1 MADGN
6 GTSVGTISLSLII
19 DAELDKQLSALQ
31 KSIQSQW
38 DKVGETAE
46 KALTDSVSKAA
57 DKAVKPVEEVG
68 KAVEKTVTQSVEK
81 AVQKV
86 EKPAEEVGKTL
97 ESSISESAEKA
108 SETLEK
114 ALVEPVKEAE
124 KEAESLG
131 KAINN
136 KYEFGPGYSKEAMDF
151 VNNYQPKSDKKKSK
165 EKEEIPE
172 IDVGSFEIPSEPID
186 RLNKSLE
193 LTNEKIE
200 LAQEKWKQLN
210 REMAALSDK
219 DMAGEKGNA
228 VIEKINAVE
237 TSMLKLQQQSEA
249 TKAKIDKAM
258 QADAEAKKLAEAA
271 RQAAEAV
278 NKIPESTNNI
288 NLQSLPV
295 IAMLIDKMLQVKT
308 AVTEA
313 AASNEKVQS
322 AVEKTT
328 AVLDSGCK
336 KIEQVLE
343 TADKAASKIIQPVS
357 KVKNTLKTV
366 GTAVNNS
373 VIAPVKKLASSFA
386 SHFKRAEKPVDN
398 LEKSVKKVG
407 ASAEKS
413 LGKAKTSAGGFGKTI
428 GGLGKSVKSAL
439 KSTFLMAGLYA
450 AFRGIKSVMSDAI
463 GANEEFGN
471 SVKQIKGNLQVA
483 FTPIVNAIMPALNTL
498 ASGLATATK
507 AIASFIS
514 GLFGTTYKKSLEAA
528 KKVEAVGKKAKENSR
543 FLASFDEMN
552 VASDNSSDSNASNL
566 AELDSEGDKTAEG
579 IGNKIREQIKKG
591 FALLKKQFANV
602 KKYFDTNF
610 APIFAEIG
618 KKFAPVIEGFKDN
631 MSKAWSDM
639 ATLAEPFKNYIV
651 NNLTP
656 ALQTAFQYV
665 GTVASG
671 LGDTFN
677 LVFGQM
683 WDNVIFPTLE
693 KMTTTVLPLLT
704 DQWTAMADVM
714 TTTFNTIKP
723 LFDKVFTTGIMP
735 VLETL
740 QDIWSKLWDSSAK
753 VWDKYGKPTMEA
765 IKSLVTS
772 VGDTVMKVYE
782 SLIQPVV
789 KWVCDSLKSMWDS
802 AIKPIYEKT
811 AAVISKIIQC
821 INTVWVNFLKPCVD
835 WIVKTMGPLISNV
848 LNAIKNVFDT
858 VFSYIGTVVGTA
870 LDTFGGL
877 LDFITG
883 VFSGDWDKAW
893 NGIKDTVKAVWDGI
907 WGVIKSTV
915 NLIIDGI
922 NMLWTGIY
930 NAVKGLVDAVG
941 GVAGVIGDI
950 LGQDWHFSM
959 PENPPLIPKLA
970 KGGLAYAPT
979 LAMVGD
985 NRNAGTDPE
994 VIAPL
999 SKLKDII
1006 GSGGDM
1012 TEVVLLLREI
1022 LEFLKGL
1029 NIIAKGEVDGKTLY
1043 RLIVQLNKENT
1054 YRTGV
1059 NALG

>member
-6 GTSVGTISLSLII
+6 GASVGTISLSLII

-46 KALTDSVSKAA
+46 KALTDSVAKAT

-68 KAVEKTVTQSVEK
+68 KVIEKTVTQSVEK

-86 EKPAEEVGKTL
+86 EKPAEEVGNTL
-97 ESSISESAEKA
+97 ESSISESADKA

-114 ALVEPVKEAE
+114 ALVEPVKEAK
-124 KEAESLG
+124 KEAENFS

-136 KYEFGPGYSKEAMDF
+136 KHEFAPGYNKEAMEF
-151 VNNYQPKSDKKKSK
+151 VNNYQPKSSDK
-165 EKEEIPE
+165 PE
-172 IDVGSFEIPSEPID
+172 APQIDVESFEISSDPIE

-193 LTNEKIE
+193 LTTEKIE
-200 LAQEKWKQLN
+200 LAQEKWKQLH
-210 REMAALSDK
+210 REMAAMSDE
-219 DMAGEKGNA
+219 DMAGNKGNA
-228 VIEKINAVE
+228 IIGKINTVE
-237 TSMLKLQQQSEA
+237 ASMLKLQQQAEA
-249 TKAKIDKAM
+249 TKAKIEKAVEPPPALDKTATKVSKL
-258 QADAEAKKLAEAA
+258 ADNVNSSAKK
-271 RQAAEAV
+271 V
-278 NKIPESTNNI
+278 ES
-288 NLQSLPV
+288 S
-295 IAMLIDKMLQVKT
+295 
-308 AVTEA
+308 
-313 AASNEKVQS
+313 
-322 AVEKTT
+322 
-328 AVLDSGCK
+328 
-336 KIEQVLE
+336 
-343 TADKAASKIIQPVS
+343 
-357 KVKNTLKTV
+357 
-366 GTAVNNS
+366 VNNS
-373 VIAPVKKLASSFA
+373 VIKPVKKIGTAAQSSF
-386 SHFKRAEKPVDN
+386 
-398 LEKSVKKVG
+398 
-407 ASAEKS
+407 
-413 LGKAKTSAGGFGKTI
+413 GKARTSANDFGKAL
-428 GGLGKSVKSAL
+428 GGIGKSVKSAL

-450 AFRGIKSVMSDAI
+450 VFRGARTVIENATS
-463 GANEEFGN
+463 ANKEFDT

-483 FTPIVNAIMPALNTL
+483 FTPIINAVMPALNML

-507 AIASFIS
+507 AVASFMS
-514 GLFGTTYKKSLEAA
+514 GLFGTTYKQSLKATKQIEAAGAAA
-528 KKVEAVGKKAKENSR
+528 KKNSR
-543 FLASFDEMN
+543 FLAGFDEMN
-552 VASDNSSDSNASNL
+552 VASDNSSDSNTSNL
-566 AELDSEGDKTAEG
+566 ADLDSEGDKTAEG
-579 IGNKIREQIKKG
+579 IGSKIREQIKKG
-591 FALLKKQFANV
+591 FAMLKKQFANV

-618 KKFAPVIEGFKDN
+618 EKFAPVIEDFKGN
-631 MSKAWSDM
+631 MGKAWSDM
-639 ATLAEPFKNYIV
+639 ATLAEPFKNYIT

-704 DQWTAMADVM
+704 DQWAAMADVM
-714 TTTFNTIKP
+714 ITTFNTIKP

-740 QDIWSKLWDSSAK
+740 QGIWSDLWDSSAK

-765 IKSLVTS
+765 IKSIITS

-782 SLIQPVV
+782 SWIQPVV
-789 KWVCDSLKSMWDS
+789 KWICDILKSMWDN

-893 NGIKDTVKAVWDGI
+893 NGIKDTVKAVWDGM

-922 NMLWTGIY
+922 NLLWTGIY

-959 PENPPLIPKLA
+959 PDSPPLIPKLA

-1006 GSGGDM
+1006 GEGGDM

-1022 LEFLKGL
+1022 LEYLKGMNL
-1029 NIIAKGEVDGKTLY
+1029 IAKSEIDGKTFF
-1043 RLIVQLNKENT
+1043 RMMVQLNKENT

>member
-6 GTSVGTISLSLII
+6 GASVGTISLSLII

-46 KALTDSVSKAA
+46 KALTDSVAKAA

-114 ALVEPVKEAE
+114 ALVEPVKEAQ
-124 KEAESLG
+124 KEAESLT

-136 KYEFGPGYSKEAMDF
+136 KHEFAPGYNKEAMDF
-151 VNNYQPKSDKKKSK
+151 VNNYQPKSSDK
-165 EKEEIPE
+165 PE
-172 IDVGSFEIPSEPID
+172 APQIDVGTFEISSDPID

-193 LTNEKIE
+193 LTTEKIE
-200 LAQEKWKQLN
+200 LAQEKWKQLH
-210 REMAALSDK
+210 REMAAMSDE
-219 DMAGEKGNA
+219 DMAGDKGNA
-228 VIEKINAVE
+228 IIGKINSVE
-237 TSMLKLQQQSEA
+237 TSLLKLQQQAEA
-249 TKAKIDKAM
+249 TKAKIDKA
-258 QADAEAKKLAEAA
+258 AEPPPALDKTATKVGKLTDSVNSSAKK
-271 RQAAEAV
+271 V
-278 NKIPESTNNI
+278 ES
-288 NLQSLPV
+288 S
-295 IAMLIDKMLQVKT
+295 
-308 AVTEA
+308 
-313 AASNEKVQS
+313 
-322 AVEKTT
+322 
-328 AVLDSGCK
+328 
-336 KIEQVLE
+336 
-343 TADKAASKIIQPVS
+343 
-357 KVKNTLKTV
+357 
-366 GTAVNNS
+366 VNNS
-373 VIAPVKKLASSFA
+373 VIKPVKKIGTAAQSSF
-386 SHFKRAEKPVDN
+386 
-398 LEKSVKKVG
+398 
-407 ASAEKS
+407 
-413 LGKAKTSAGGFGKTI
+413 GKARTSANGFGKAL
-428 GGLGKSVKSAL
+428 GGIGKSVKSAL

-450 AFRGIKSVMSDAI
+450 VFRGAKTVIENATSANKEFDA
-463 GANEEFGN
+463 

-483 FTPIVNAIMPALNTL
+483 FTPIVNAIMPALNML

-507 AIASFIS
+507 AVASFMS
-514 GLFGTTYKKSLEAA
+514 GLFGTTYKQSLKATKQIEAAGAAA
-528 KKVEAVGKKAKENSR
+528 KKNSR
-543 FLASFDEMN
+543 FLANFDEMN
-552 VASDNSSDSNASNL
+552 VASKDESDSSSSDLSA
-566 AELDSEGDKTAEG
+566 LDSEGDKTAEG

-618 KKFAPVIEGFKDN
+618 KKFAPVIEGFKSN
-631 MSKAWSDM
+631 MGKAWSDM
-639 ATLAEPFKNYIV
+639 ITLAEPFKNYIT

-704 DQWTAMADVM
+704 DQWAAMADVM

-740 QDIWSKLWDSSAK
+740 QGIWSDLWDSSAK

-765 IKSLVTS
+765 IKSIVTS
-772 VGDTVMKVYE
+772 VGDTVMKIYE
-782 SLIQPVV
+782 SWIQPVV
-789 KWVCDSLKSMWDS
+789 KWICDILKSMWNN

-907 WGVIKSTV
+907 WGTIKSII

-922 NMLWTGIY
+922 NLLWTGIY

-1006 GSGGDM
+1006 GEGGDM

-1029 NIIAKGEVDGKTLY
+1029 NLIAKGEVDGKTLY

>member
-6 GTSVGTISLSLII
+6 GASVGYLSLSLII

-31 KSIQSQW
+31 KGIQAQW

-46 KALTDSVSKAA
+46 KALTDSVAKAA

-97 ESSISESAEKA
+97 ESSISESADKA

-165 EKEEIPE
+165 EKEELPE
-172 IDVGSFEIPSEPID
+172 IDVGNFEIPSEPID

-210 REMAALSDK
+210 REMAAMSDK

-258 QADAEAKKLAEAA
+258 QADAEAKKLAEAT

-386 SHFKRAEKPVDN
+386 SHFKRAKKPVDN

-552 VASDNSSDSNASNL
+552 VASKDESDSSSSDLSA
-566 AELDSEGDKTAEG
+566 LDSEGDKTAEG

-639 ATLAEPFKNYIV
+639 ATLAEPFKNYFT

-656 ALQTAFQYV
+656 ALQTAFKSI
-665 GTVASG
+665 GTIASG

-677 LVFGQM
+677 LVFGQL
-683 WDNVIFPTLE
+683 WDNVIFPSLNT
-693 KMTTTVLPLLT
+693 MITTVLPLLT
-704 DQWTAMADVM
+704 DQWTATAEVM
-714 TTTFNTIKP
+714 TTLFETVKTI
-723 LFDKVFTTGIMP
+723 FDEVFVTGVMP
-735 VLETL
+735 ILTTL
-740 QDIWSKLWDSSAK
+740 QGVWSDLWITSAKLWSQ
-753 VWDKYGKPTMEA
+753 YGEPMMEA
-765 IKSLVTS
+765 IQSLITS
-772 VGDTVMKVYE
+772 VGDTVLTVYKE
-782 SLIQPVV
+782 WIQPVIQ
-789 KWVCDSLKSMWDS
+789 WVCDLIKSLWDK
-802 AIKPIYEKT
+802 AIKPVYVKVV
-811 AAVISKIIQC
+811 AVVAKIVDC
-821 INTVWVNFLKPCVD
+821 VKAVWNFLKPFVD
-835 WIVKTMGPLISNV
+835 WFVKTLGPTIKNV
-848 LNAIKNVFDT
+848 LAAVKGVFDT
-858 VFSYIGTVVGTA
+858 VFTAIGDIIGGIIK
-870 LDTFGGL
+870 TFGGL
-877 LDFITG
+877 IDFITG
-883 VFSGDWDKAW
+883 VFSGDWNKAW
-893 NGIKDTVKAVWDGI
+893 QGICDFFSGIWNTI
-907 WGVIKSTV
+907 WGVIKGV
-915 NLIIDGI
+915 INLIIDGI

-930 NAVKGLVDAVG
+930 NAVKGIVDAIG
-941 GVAGVIGDI
+941 GVAGAIGD
-950 LGQDWHFSM
+950 LFGQDWHFSM

-985 NRNAGTDPE
+985 NRNAETDPE

-1006 GSGGDM
+1006 GEGGDM

-1029 NIIAKGEVDGKTLY
+1029 NLIAKGEVDGKTLY
-1043 RLIVQLNKENT
+1043 RLIVRLNKENT

>member
-6 GTSVGTISLSLII
+6 GASVGTISLSLII
-19 DAELDKQLSALQ
+19 DAELNKQLSALQ

-46 KALTDSVSKAA
+46 KALTDSVAKAA

-68 KAVEKTVTQSVEK
+68 KAIEKTVTQSVEK

-97 ESSISESAEKA
+97 ESSISESADKA

-114 ALVEPVKEAE
+114 ALVEPVKEAK
-124 KEAESLG
+124 KEAENLS

-136 KYEFGPGYSKEAMDF
+136 KHEFAPGYNKEAMDF
-151 VNNYQPKSDKKKSK
+151 VNNYQPKSPDK
-165 EKEEIPE
+165 PE
-172 IDVGSFEIPSEPID
+172 APQIDVGTFEISSDPID

-193 LTNEKIE
+193 LTTEKIE
-200 LAQEKWKQLN
+200 LAQEKWKQLH
-210 REMAALSDK
+210 REMAAMSDE
-219 DMAGEKGNA
+219 DMAGDKGNA
-228 VIEKINAVE
+228 IIGKINTVE
-237 TSMLKLQQQSEA
+237 TSMLKLQQQAEA
-249 TKAKIDKAM
+249 TKAKIDKAAEPPPALDKTAAKVDKL
-258 QADAEAKKLAEAA
+258 ADSVNSSAKK
-271 RQAAEAV
+271 
-278 NKIPESTNNI
+278 
-288 NLQSLPV
+288 
-295 IAMLIDKMLQVKT
+295 
-308 AVTEA
+308 
-313 AASNEKVQS
+313 
-322 AVEKTT
+322 VER
-328 AVLDSGCK
+328 S
-336 KIEQVLE
+336 
-343 TADKAASKIIQPVS
+343 
-357 KVKNTLKTV
+357 
-366 GTAVNNS
+366 VNNS
-373 VIAPVKKLASSFA
+373 VIKPVKKIGTTAQTSF
-386 SHFKRAEKPVDN
+386 
-398 LEKSVKKVG
+398 
-407 ASAEKS
+407 
-413 LGKAKTSAGGFGKTI
+413 GKARTSANGFGKAL
-428 GGLGKSVKSAL
+428 GGIGKSVKSAL
-439 KSTFLMAGLYA
+439 KSTFIMAGLYA
-450 AFRGIKSVMSDAI
+450 VFRGARTVIENATNANKEFDA
-463 GANEEFGN
+463 
-471 SVKQIKGNLQVA
+471 SVKQIKGNLKIA
-483 FTPIVNAIMPALNTL
+483 FTPIINAVMPALNML

-507 AIASFIS
+507 AVASFMS
-514 GLFGTTYKKSLEAA
+514 GLFGTTYKQSLKATKQIEAAGAAA
-528 KKVEAVGKKAKENSR
+528 KKNSR
-543 FLASFDEMN
+543 FLAGFDEMN
-552 VASDNSSDSNASNL
+552 VASDNSSDSGTSNL
-566 AELDSEGDKTAEG
+566 AELDSEGDKTAES
-579 IGNKIREQIKKG
+579 IGSKIREQIKKG
-591 FALLKKQFANV
+591 FVTLKKQFANV

-618 KKFAPVIEGFKDN
+618 KKIAPVIEGFKTN
-631 MSKAWSDM
+631 MGKAWSDM
-639 ATLAEPFKNYIV
+639 ITLAEPFKNYIT

-740 QDIWSKLWDSSAK
+740 QGIWSDLWDSSAK

-782 SLIQPVV
+782 SWIQPVV
-789 KWVCDSLKSMWDS
+789 KWICDSLKSMWDN

-835 WIVKTMGPLISNV
+835 WIVKTMGPIISNV

-858 VFSYIGTVVGTA
+858 VFSFIGTVVGTA
-870 LDTFGGL
+870 LDAFGGL

-907 WGVIKSTV
+907 WGTIKSII

-922 NMLWTGIY
+922 NLLWTGIY

-959 PENPPLIPKLA
+959 PDSPPLIPKLA

-1006 GSGGDM
+1006 GEGGDM

-1029 NIIAKGEVDGKTLY
+1029 NLIAKGEVDGKTLY

>member
-6 GTSVGTISLSLII
+6 GASVGTISLSLII
-19 DAELDKQLSALQ
+19 DAELNKQLSALQ

-46 KALTDSVSKAA
+46 KALTDSVEKAA

-68 KAVEKTVTQSVEK
+68 KTIEKTVTQSVEK

-86 EKPAEEVGKTL
+86 EKPAEKVGKTL
-97 ESSISESAEKA
+97 ESSISENAEKA

-114 ALVEPVKEAE
+114 ALVEPVKEAQ
-124 KEAESLG
+124 KEAENLTNSVKNPSWFG
-131 KAINN
+131 K
-136 KYEFGPGYSKEAMDF
+136 GYNKEAMDF
-151 VNNYQPKSDKKKSK
+151 VENYQPKDDKKKSK
-165 EKEEIPE
+165 EETPE
-172 IDVGSFEIPSEPID
+172 IDVGSFEISSDPID

-193 LTNEKIE
+193 LTTEKIE
-200 LAQEKWKQLN
+200 LAQEKWKQLH
-210 REMAALSDK
+210 REMATMSDE
-219 DMAGEKGNA
+219 DMAGDKGNA
-228 VIEKINAVE
+228 IIGKINTVE
-237 TSMLKLQQQSEA
+237 TSMLKLQQQA
-249 TKAKIDKAM
+249 DNTKAKLDKAM

-271 RQAAEAV
+271 QEAAEAV

-295 IAMLIDKMLQVKT
+295 IAMLIDKMLQAKT

-313 AASNEKVQS
+313 VTSNEKVQS

-328 AVLDSGCK
+328 AVLDSGRE
-336 KIEQVLE
+336 KIGQVLE
-343 TADKAASKIIQPVS
+343 TADKAASKITQPVS

-386 SHFKRAEKPVDN
+386 SHFKKAEKPVDN

-407 ASAEKS
+407 TSAEKS

-428 GGLGKSVKSAL
+428 GGLGKSIKSAL

-463 GANEEFGN
+463 GANEEFN
-471 SVKQIKGNLQVA
+471 SSIKQIKGNLQVA

-507 AIASFIS
+507 AVASFIS
-514 GLFGTTYKKSLEAA
+514 GLFGTTFKKSLEAA

-552 VASDNSSDSNASNL
+552 VASKDESDSSSSDL

-591 FALLKKQFANV
+591 FALLKKQFANA

-618 KKFAPVIEGFKDN
+618 KKFVPVIDGFKEN

-639 ATLAEPFKNYIV
+639 TNLAEPFKNYIT

-656 ALQTAFQYV
+656 ALQTAFLSI
-665 GTVASG
+665 GTIASG

-677 LVFGQM
+677 LVFGEL
-683 WDNVIFPTLE
+683 WDNVIFPSLNT
-693 KMTTTVLPLLT
+693 MVTTVLPLLT
-704 DQWTAMADVM
+704 DQWTATVEVM
-714 TTTFNTIKP
+714 TTLFETVKTI
-723 LFDKVFTTGIMP
+723 FDEVFVTGVMP
-735 VLETL
+735 ILTTL
-740 QDIWSKLWDSSAK
+740 QGVWSDLWATSAKLWAQ
-753 VWDKYGKPTMEA
+753 YGEPMMEA
-765 IKSLVTS
+765 IQSLITS
-772 VGDTVMKVYE
+772 VGDTVLTVYKE
-782 SLIQPVV
+782 WIQPVIQ
-789 KWVCDSLKSMWDS
+789 WICDLIKSLWDN
-802 AIKPIYEKT
+802 AIKPIYEKVV
-811 AAVISKIIQC
+811 AVIAKIVDC
-821 INTVWVNFLKPCVD
+821 VKAVWNFLKPFVD
-835 WIVKTMGPLISNV
+835 WFVKTLGPTIKNV
-848 LNAIKNVFDT
+848 LAAIKGVFDT
-858 VFSYIGTVVGTA
+858 VFTAIGDIIGGIIK
-870 LDTFGGL
+870 TFGGL
-877 LDFITG
+877 IDFITG
-883 VFSGDWDKAW
+883 MFSGDWNKAW
-893 NGIKDTVKAVWDGI
+893 QGICDFFGGIWDAI
-907 WGVIKSTV
+907 WGVIKGV
-915 NLIIDGI
+915 INLIIDGV

-930 NAVKGLVDAVG
+930 TVVKGIVDAIG
-941 GVAGVIGDI
+941 GVAGAIGD
-950 LGQDWHFSM
+950 LFGQDWHFSM

-1006 GSGGDM
+1006 GEGGDM

-1029 NIIAKGEVDGKTLY
+1029 NLIAKGEVDGKTLY

>member
-6 GTSVGTISLSLII
+6 GASVGTISLSLII

-165 EKEEIPE
+165 EKEELPE

-210 REMAALSDK
+210 REMAAMSDK

-295 IAMLIDKMLQVKT
+295 IAMLIDKMLQVKS

-552 VASDNSSDSNASNL
+552 VASKDESDSSSSDLSA
-566 AELDSEGDKTAEG
+566 LDSEGDKTAEG

-639 ATLAEPFKNYIV
+639 ATLAEPFKNYFT

-656 ALQTAFQYV
+656 ALQTAFKSI
-665 GTVASG
+665 GTIASG

-677 LVFGQM
+677 LVFGQL
-683 WDNVIFPTLE
+683 WDNVIFPSLNT
-693 KMTTTVLPLLT
+693 MITTVLPLLT
-704 DQWTAMADVM
+704 DQWTATAEVM
-714 TTTFNTIKP
+714 TTLFETVKTI
-723 LFDKVFTTGIMP
+723 FDEVFVTGVMP
-735 VLETL
+735 ILTTL
-740 QDIWSKLWDSSAK
+740 QGVWSDLWITSAKLWSQ
-753 VWDKYGKPTMEA
+753 YGEPMMEA
-765 IKSLVTS
+765 IQSLITS
-772 VGDTVMKVYE
+772 VGDTVLTVYKE
-782 SLIQPVV
+782 WIQPVIQ
-789 KWVCDSLKSMWDS
+789 WVCDLIKSLWDK
-802 AIKPIYEKT
+802 AIKPVYVKVV
-811 AAVISKIIQC
+811 AVVAKIVDC
-821 INTVWVNFLKPCVD
+821 VKAVWNFLKPFVD
-835 WIVKTMGPLISNV
+835 WFVKTLGPTIKNV
-848 LNAIKNVFDT
+848 LAAVKGVFDT
-858 VFSYIGTVVGTA
+858 VFTAIGDIIGGIIK
-870 LDTFGGL
+870 TFGGL
-877 LDFITG
+877 IDFITG
-883 VFSGDWDKAW
+883 VFSGDWNKAW
-893 NGIKDTVKAVWDGI
+893 QGICNFFSGIWNTI
-907 WGVIKSTV
+907 WGVIKGV
-915 NLIIDGI
+915 INLIIDGI

-930 NAVKGLVDAVG
+930 TVVKGIVDAIG
-941 GVAGVIGDI
+941 GVAGAIGD
-950 LGQDWHFSM
+950 LFGQDWHFSM

-985 NRNAGTDPE
+985 NRNVGTDPE

-1006 GSGGDM
+1006 GEGGDM

-1029 NIIAKGEVDGKTLY
+1029 NLIAKGEVDGKTLY

>member
-1 MADGN
+1 MADEN
-6 GTSVGTISLSLII
+6 GASVGTISLSLII

-31 KSIQSQW
+31 KSIQAQW
-38 DKVGETAE
+38 NKVGETAE
-46 KALTDSVSKAA
+46 KALADSVEKAA

-210 REMAALSDK
+210 REMAAMSDK

-228 VIEKINAVE
+228 IIEKINAVE

-471 SVKQIKGNLQVA
+471 SIKQIKGNLQVA

-552 VASDNSSDSNASNL
+552 VASKDESDSSSSDLSA
-566 AELDSEGDKTAEG
+566 LDSEGDKTAES

-591 FALLKKQFANV
+591 FALLKKQFAKV

-631 MSKAWSDM
+631 MGKAWSDM
-639 ATLAEPFKNYIV
+639 ATLAEPFKNYFT

-656 ALQTAFQYV
+656 ALQTAFKSI
-665 GTVASG
+665 GTIASG

-677 LVFGQM
+677 LVFGQL
-683 WDNVIFPTLE
+683 WDNVIFPSLNT
-693 KMTTTVLPLLT
+693 MITTVLPLLT
-704 DQWTAMADVM
+704 DQWTATAEVM
-714 TTTFNTIKP
+714 TTLFETVKTI
-723 LFDKVFTTGIMP
+723 FDEVFVTGVMP
-735 VLETL
+735 ILTTL
-740 QDIWSKLWDSSAK
+740 QGVWSNLWITSAKLWSQ
-753 VWDKYGKPTMEA
+753 YGEPMMEA
-765 IKSLVTS
+765 IQSLITS
-772 VGDTVMKVYE
+772 VGDTVLTVYKE
-782 SLIQPVV
+782 WIQPVIQ
-789 KWVCDSLKSMWDS
+789 WVCDLIKSLWDK
-802 AIKPIYEKT
+802 AIKPVYVKVV
-811 AAVISKIIQC
+811 AVVAKIVDC
-821 INTVWVNFLKPCVD
+821 VKAVWNFLKPFVD
-835 WIVKTMGPLISNV
+835 WFVKTLGPTIKNV
-848 LNAIKNVFDT
+848 LAAVKGVFDT
-858 VFSYIGTVVGTA
+858 VFTAIGDIIGGIIK
-870 LDTFGGL
+870 TFGGL
-877 LDFITG
+877 IDFITG
-883 VFSGDWDKAW
+883 VFSGDWNKAW
-893 NGIKDTVKAVWDGI
+893 QGICDFFSGIWNTI
-907 WGVIKSTV
+907 WGVIKGV
-915 NLIIDGI
+915 INLIIDGI

-930 NAVKGLVDAVG
+930 NAVKGIVDAIG
-941 GVAGVIGDI
+941 GVAGAIGD
-950 LGQDWHFSM
+950 LFGQDWHFSM

-985 NRNAGTDPE
+985 NRNVGTDPE

-1006 GSGGDM
+1006 GEGGDM

-1029 NIIAKGEVDGKTLY
+1029 NLIAKGEVDGKTLY

>member
-6 GTSVGTISLSLII
+6 GASVGTISLSLII

-210 REMAALSDK
+210 REMAAMSDK

-228 VIEKINAVE
+228 IIEKINAVE

-271 RQAAEAV
+271 WQAAEAV

-471 SVKQIKGNLQVA
+471 SIKQIKGNLQVA

-552 VASDNSSDSNASNL
+552 VASKDESDSSSSDLSA
-566 AELDSEGDKTAEG
+566 LDSKGDKTAEG

-639 ATLAEPFKNYIV
+639 ATLAEPFKNYFT

-656 ALQTAFQYV
+656 ALQTAFKSI
-665 GTVASG
+665 GTIASG

-677 LVFGQM
+677 LVFGQL
-683 WDNVIFPTLE
+683 WDNVIFPSLNT
-693 KMTTTVLPLLT
+693 MITTVLPLLT
-704 DQWTAMADVM
+704 DQWTATAEVM
-714 TTTFNTIKP
+714 TTLFETVKTI
-723 LFDKVFTTGIMP
+723 FDEVFVTGVMP
-735 VLETL
+735 ILTTL
-740 QDIWSKLWDSSAK
+740 QGVWSDLWITSAKLWSQ
-753 VWDKYGKPTMEA
+753 YGEPMMEA
-765 IKSLVTS
+765 IQSLITS
-772 VGDTVMKVYE
+772 VGDTVLTVYKE
-782 SLIQPVV
+782 WIQPVIQ
-789 KWVCDSLKSMWDS
+789 WVCDLIKSLWDK
-802 AIKPIYEKT
+802 AIKPVYVKVV
-811 AAVISKIIQC
+811 AVVAKIVDC
-821 INTVWVNFLKPCVD
+821 VKAVWNFLKPFVD
-835 WIVKTMGPLISNV
+835 WFVKTLGPTIKNV
-848 LNAIKNVFDT
+848 LAAVKGVFDT
-858 VFSYIGTVVGTA
+858 VFTAIGDIIGGIIK
-870 LDTFGGL
+870 TFGGL
-877 LDFITG
+877 IDFITG
-883 VFSGDWDKAW
+883 VFSGDWNKAW
-893 NGIKDTVKAVWDGI
+893 QGICNFFSGIWNTI
-907 WGVIKSTV
+907 WGVIKGV
-915 NLIIDGI
+915 INLIIDSI

-930 NAVKGLVDAVG
+930 TVVKGIVDAIG
-941 GVAGVIGDI
+941 GVAGAIGD
-950 LGQDWHFSM
+950 LFGQDWHFSM

-985 NRNAGTDPE
+985 NRNVGTDPE

-1006 GSGGDM
+1006 GEGGDM

-1029 NIIAKGEVDGKTLY
+1029 NLIAKGEVDGKTLY

>member
-6 GTSVGTISLSLII
+6 GASVGTISLSLII

-114 ALVEPVKEAE
+114 ALVEPVKEAK

-165 EKEEIPE
+165 EKEELPE

-210 REMAALSDK
+210 REMAAMSDK
-219 DMAGEKGNA
+219 DMTGEKGNA
-228 VIEKINAVE
+228 IIEKINAVE

-471 SVKQIKGNLQVA
+471 SIKQIKGNLQVA

-552 VASDNSSDSNASNL
+552 VASKDESDSSSSDLSA
-566 AELDSEGDKTAEG
+566 LDSKGDKTAEG

-639 ATLAEPFKNYIV
+639 ATLAEPFKNYFT

-656 ALQTAFQYV
+656 ALQTAFKSI
-665 GTVASG
+665 GTIASG

-677 LVFGQM
+677 LVFGQL
-683 WDNVIFPTLE
+683 WDNVIFPSLNT
-693 KMTTTVLPLLT
+693 MITTVLPLLT
-704 DQWTAMADVM
+704 DQWTATAEVM
-714 TTTFNTIKP
+714 TTLFETVKTI
-723 LFDKVFTTGIMP
+723 FDEVFVTGVMP
-735 VLETL
+735 ILTTL
-740 QDIWSKLWDSSAK
+740 QGVWSDLWITSAKLWSQ
-753 VWDKYGKPTMEA
+753 YGEPMMEA
-765 IKSLVTS
+765 IQSLITS
-772 VGDTVMKVYE
+772 VGDTVLTVYKE
-782 SLIQPVV
+782 WIQPVIQ
-789 KWVCDSLKSMWDS
+789 WVCDLIKSLWDK
-802 AIKPIYEKT
+802 AIKPVYVKVV
-811 AAVISKIIQC
+811 AVVAKIVDC
-821 INTVWVNFLKPCVD
+821 VKAVWNFLKPFVD
-835 WIVKTMGPLISNV
+835 WFVKTLGPTIKNV
-848 LNAIKNVFDT
+848 LAAVKGVFDT
-858 VFSYIGTVVGTA
+858 VFTAIGDIIGGIIK
-870 LDTFGGL
+870 TFGGL
-877 LDFITG
+877 IDFITG
-883 VFSGDWDKAW
+883 VFSGDWNKAW
-893 NGIKDTVKAVWDGI
+893 QGICDFFSGIWNTI
-907 WGVIKSTV
+907 WGVIKGV
-915 NLIIDGI
+915 INLIIDGI

-930 NAVKGLVDAVG
+930 TVVKGIVDAIG
-941 GVAGVIGDI
+941 GVAGAIGD
-950 LGQDWHFSM
+950 LFGQDWHFSM

-1006 GSGGDM
+1006 GEGGDM

-1029 NIIAKGEVDGKTLY
+1029 NLIAKGEVDGKTLY
-1043 RLIVQLNKENT
+1043 RLIVRLNKENT

>member
-6 GTSVGTISLSLII
+6 GASVGTISLSLII

-210 REMAALSDK
+210 REMAAMSDK

-228 VIEKINAVE
+228 IIEKINAVE

-258 QADAEAKKLAEAA
+258 QADAEAKNLAEAA

-471 SVKQIKGNLQVA
+471 SIKQIKGNLQVA

-552 VASDNSSDSNASNL
+552 VASKDESDSSSSDLSA
-566 AELDSEGDKTAEG
+566 LDSKGDKTAEG

-639 ATLAEPFKNYIV
+639 ATLAEPFKNYFT

-656 ALQTAFQYV
+656 ALQTAFKSI
-665 GTVASG
+665 GTIASG

-677 LVFGQM
+677 LVFGQL
-683 WDNVIFPTLE
+683 WDNVIFPSLNT
-693 KMTTTVLPLLT
+693 MITTVLPLLT
-704 DQWTAMADVM
+704 DQWTATAEVM
-714 TTTFNTIKP
+714 TTLFETVKTI
-723 LFDKVFTTGIMP
+723 FDEVFVTGVMP
-735 VLETL
+735 ILTTL
-740 QDIWSKLWDSSAK
+740 QGVWSDLWITSAKLWSQ
-753 VWDKYGKPTMEA
+753 YGEPMMEA
-765 IKSLVTS
+765 IQSLITS
-772 VGDTVMKVYE
+772 VGDTVLTVYKE
-782 SLIQPVV
+782 WIQPVIQ
-789 KWVCDSLKSMWDS
+789 WVCDLIKSLWDK
-802 AIKPIYEKT
+802 AIKPVYVKVV
-811 AAVISKIIQC
+811 AVVAKIVDC
-821 INTVWVNFLKPCVD
+821 VKAVWNFLKPFVD
-835 WIVKTMGPLISNV
+835 WFVKTLGPTIKNV
-848 LNAIKNVFDT
+848 LAAVKGVFDT
-858 VFSYIGTVVGTA
+858 VFTAIGDIIGGIIK
-870 LDTFGGL
+870 TFGGL
-877 LDFITG
+877 IDFITG
-883 VFSGDWDKAW
+883 VFSGDWNKAW
-893 NGIKDTVKAVWDGI
+893 QGICNFFSGIWNTI
-907 WGVIKSTV
+907 WGVIKGV
-915 NLIIDGI
+915 INLIIDGI

-930 NAVKGLVDAVG
+930 TVVKGIVDAIG
-941 GVAGVIGDI
+941 GVAGAIGD
-950 LGQDWHFSM
+950 LFGQDWHFSM

-985 NRNAGTDPE
+985 NRNVGTDPE

-1006 GSGGDM
+1006 GEGGDM

-1029 NIIAKGEVDGKTLY
+1029 NLIAKGEVDGKTLY

>member
-6 GTSVGTISLSLII
+6 GASVGYLSLSLII

-31 KSIQSQW
+31 KSIQAQW

-46 KALTDSVSKAA
+46 KALTDSVAKAA

-68 KAVEKTVTQSVEK
+68 KVVEKTVTQSVEK

-165 EKEEIPE
+165 EKEELPE

-219 DMAGEKGNA
+219 DMTGEKGNA
-228 VIEKINAVE
+228 IIEKINAVE

-258 QADAEAKKLAEAA
+258 QADAEAEKLAEAA

-328 AVLDSGCK
+328 AVLDSGRE
-336 KIEQVLE
+336 KINQVLE
-343 TADKAASKIIQPVS
+343 TADKAASKITQPVS

-428 GGLGKSVKSAL
+428 GGLGKSIKSAL

-552 VASDNSSDSNASNL
+552 VASKDESDSSSSDLSA
-566 AELDSEGDKTAEG
+566 LDSKGDKTAEG

-639 ATLAEPFKNYIV
+639 ATLAEPFKNYFT

-656 ALQTAFQYV
+656 ALQTAFKSI
-665 GTVASG
+665 GTIASG

-677 LVFGQM
+677 LVFGQL
-683 WDNVIFPTLE
+683 WDNVIFPSLNT
-693 KMTTTVLPLLT
+693 MITTVLPLLT
-704 DQWTAMADVM
+704 DQWTATAEVM
-714 TTTFNTIKP
+714 TTLFETVKTI
-723 LFDKVFTTGIMP
+723 FDEVFVTGVMP
-735 VLETL
+735 ILTTL
-740 QDIWSKLWDSSAK
+740 QGVWSDLWITSAKLWSQ
-753 VWDKYGKPTMEA
+753 YGEPMMEA
-765 IKSLVTS
+765 IQSLITS
-772 VGDTVMKVYE
+772 VGDTVLTVYKE
-782 SLIQPVV
+782 WIQPVIQ
-789 KWVCDSLKSMWDS
+789 WVCDLIKSLWDK
-802 AIKPIYEKT
+802 AIKPVYVKVV
-811 AAVISKIIQC
+811 AVVAKIVDC
-821 INTVWVNFLKPCVD
+821 VKAVWNFLKPFVD
-835 WIVKTMGPLISNV
+835 WFVKTLGPTIKNV
-848 LNAIKNVFDT
+848 LAAVKGVFDT
-858 VFSYIGTVVGTA
+858 VFTAIGDIIGGIIK
-870 LDTFGGL
+870 TFGGL
-877 LDFITG
+877 IDFITG
-883 VFSGDWDKAW
+883 VFSGDWNKAW
-893 NGIKDTVKAVWDGI
+893 QGICNFFSGIWNTI
-907 WGVIKSTV
+907 WGVIKGV
-915 NLIIDGI
+915 INLIIDGI

-930 NAVKGLVDAVG
+930 TVVKGIVDAIG
-941 GVAGVIGDI
+941 GVAGAIGD
-950 LGQDWHFSM
+950 LFGQDWHFSM

-985 NRNAGTDPE
+985 NRNVGTDPE

-1006 GSGGDM
+1006 GEGGDM

-1029 NIIAKGEVDGKTLY
+1029 NLIAKGEVDGKTLY

>member
-6 GTSVGTISLSLII
+6 GASVGTISLSLII

-193 LTNEKIE
+193 LTNKKIE

-210 REMAALSDK
+210 REMAAMSDK

-228 VIEKINAVE
+228 IIEKINAVE

-471 SVKQIKGNLQVA
+471 SIKQIKGNLQVA

-552 VASDNSSDSNASNL
+552 VASKDESDSSSSDLSA
-566 AELDSEGDKTAEG
+566 LDSKGDKTAEG

-639 ATLAEPFKNYIV
+639 ATLAEPFKNYFT

-656 ALQTAFQYV
+656 ALQTAFKSI
-665 GTVASG
+665 GTIASG

-677 LVFGQM
+677 LVFGQL
-683 WDNVIFPTLE
+683 WDNVIFPSLNT
-693 KMTTTVLPLLT
+693 MITTVLPLLT
-704 DQWTAMADVM
+704 DQWTATAEVM
-714 TTTFNTIKP
+714 TTLFETVKTI
-723 LFDKVFTTGIMP
+723 FDEVFVTGVMP
-735 VLETL
+735 ILTTL
-740 QDIWSKLWDSSAK
+740 QGVWSDLWITSAKLWSQ
-753 VWDKYGKPTMEA
+753 YGEPMMEA
-765 IKSLVTS
+765 IQSLITS
-772 VGDTVMKVYE
+772 VGDTVLTVYKE
-782 SLIQPVV
+782 WIQPVIQ
-789 KWVCDSLKSMWDS
+789 WVCDLIKSLWDK
-802 AIKPIYEKT
+802 AIKPVYVKVV
-811 AAVISKIIQC
+811 AVVAKIVDC
-821 INTVWVNFLKPCVD
+821 VKAVWNFLKPFVD
-835 WIVKTMGPLISNV
+835 WFVKTLGPTIKNV
-848 LNAIKNVFDT
+848 LAAVKGVFDT
-858 VFSYIGTVVGTA
+858 VFTAIGDIIGGIIK
-870 LDTFGGL
+870 TFGGL
-877 LDFITG
+877 IDFITG
-883 VFSGDWDKAW
+883 VFSGDWNKAW
-893 NGIKDTVKAVWDGI
+893 QGICNFFSGIWNTI
-907 WGVIKSTV
+907 WGVIKGV
-915 NLIIDGI
+915 INLIIDGI

-930 NAVKGLVDAVG
+930 TVVKGIVDAIG
-941 GVAGVIGDI
+941 GVAGAIGD
-950 LGQDWHFSM
+950 LFGQDWHFSM

-985 NRNAGTDPE
+985 NRNVGTDPE

-1006 GSGGDM
+1006 GEGGDM

-1029 NIIAKGEVDGKTLY
+1029 NLIAKGEVDGKTLY

>member
-1 MADGN
+1 MADEN
-6 GTSVGTISLSLII
+6 GASVGTISLSLII

-31 KSIQSQW
+31 KSIQAQW
-38 DKVGETAE
+38 NKVGETAE
-46 KALTDSVSKAA
+46 KALADSVEKAA

-86 EKPAEEVGKTL
+86 EKPAEEVGKAL
-97 ESSISESAEKA
+97 ESSISESAEKT

-210 REMAALSDK
+210 REMAAMSDK

-228 VIEKINAVE
+228 IIEKINAVE

-471 SVKQIKGNLQVA
+471 SIKQIKGNLQVA

-552 VASDNSSDSNASNL
+552 VASKDESDSSSSDLSA
-566 AELDSEGDKTAEG
+566 LDSKGDKTAEG

-639 ATLAEPFKNYIV
+639 ATLAEPFKNYFT

-656 ALQTAFQYV
+656 ALQTAFKSI
-665 GTVASG
+665 GTIASG

-677 LVFGQM
+677 LVFGQL
-683 WDNVIFPTLE
+683 WDNVIFPSLNT
-693 KMTTTVLPLLT
+693 MITTVLPLLT
-704 DQWTAMADVM
+704 DQWTATAEVM
-714 TTTFNTIKP
+714 TTLFETVKTI
-723 LFDKVFTTGIMP
+723 FDEVFVTGVMP
-735 VLETL
+735 ILTTL
-740 QDIWSKLWDSSAK
+740 QGVWSDLWITSAKLWSQ
-753 VWDKYGKPTMEA
+753 YGEPMMEA
-765 IKSLVTS
+765 IQSLITS
-772 VGDTVMKVYE
+772 VGDTVLTVYKE
-782 SLIQPVV
+782 WIQPVIQ
-789 KWVCDSLKSMWDS
+789 WVCDLIKSLWDK
-802 AIKPIYEKT
+802 AIKPVYVKVV
-811 AAVISKIIQC
+811 AVVAKIVDC
-821 INTVWVNFLKPCVD
+821 VKAVWNFLKPFVD
-835 WIVKTMGPLISNV
+835 WFVKTLGPTIKNV
-848 LNAIKNVFDT
+848 LAAVKGVFDT
-858 VFSYIGTVVGTA
+858 VFTAIGDIIGGIIK
-870 LDTFGGL
+870 TFGGL
-877 LDFITG
+877 IDFITG
-883 VFSGDWDKAW
+883 VFSGDWNKAW
-893 NGIKDTVKAVWDGI
+893 QGICNFFSGIWNTI
-907 WGVIKSTV
+907 WGVIKGV
-915 NLIIDGI
+915 INLIIDGI

-930 NAVKGLVDAVG
+930 TVVKGIVDAIG
-941 GVAGVIGDI
+941 GVAGAIGD
-950 LGQDWHFSM
+950 LFGQDWHFSM

-985 NRNAGTDPE
+985 NRNVGTDPE

-1006 GSGGDM
+1006 GEGGDM

-1029 NIIAKGEVDGKTLY
+1029 NLIAKGEVDGKTLY

>member
-6 GTSVGTISLSLII
+6 GASVGTISLSLII

-210 REMAALSDK
+210 REMAAMSDK

-228 VIEKINAVE
+228 IIEKINAVE

-328 AVLDSGCK
+328 AVLDSECK

-471 SVKQIKGNLQVA
+471 SIKQIKGNLQVA

-552 VASDNSSDSNASNL
+552 VASKDESDSSSSDLSA
-566 AELDSEGDKTAEG
+566 LDSKGDKTAEG

-639 ATLAEPFKNYIV
+639 ATLAEPFKNYFT

-656 ALQTAFQYV
+656 ALQTAFKSI
-665 GTVASG
+665 GTIASG

-677 LVFGQM
+677 LVFGQL
-683 WDNVIFPTLE
+683 WDNVIFPSLNT
-693 KMTTTVLPLLT
+693 MITTVLPLLT
-704 DQWTAMADVM
+704 DQWTATAEVM
-714 TTTFNTIKP
+714 TTLFETVKTI
-723 LFDKVFTTGIMP
+723 FDEVFVTGVMP
-735 VLETL
+735 ILTTL
-740 QDIWSKLWDSSAK
+740 QGVWSDLWITSAKLWSQ
-753 VWDKYGKPTMEA
+753 YGEPMMEA
-765 IKSLVTS
+765 IQSLITS
-772 VGDTVMKVYE
+772 VGDTVLTVYKE
-782 SLIQPVV
+782 WIQPVIQ
-789 KWVCDSLKSMWDS
+789 WVCDLIKSLWDK
-802 AIKPIYEKT
+802 AIKPVYVKVV
-811 AAVISKIIQC
+811 AVVAKIVDC
-821 INTVWVNFLKPCVD
+821 VKAVWNFLKPFVD
-835 WIVKTMGPLISNV
+835 WFVKTLGPTIKNV
-848 LNAIKNVFDT
+848 LAAVKGVFDT
-858 VFSYIGTVVGTA
+858 VFTAIGDIIGGIIK
-870 LDTFGGL
+870 TFGGL
-877 LDFITG
+877 IDFITG
-883 VFSGDWDKAW
+883 VFSGDWNKAW
-893 NGIKDTVKAVWDGI
+893 QGICNFFSGIWNTI
-907 WGVIKSTV
+907 WGVIKGV
-915 NLIIDGI
+915 INLIIDGI

-930 NAVKGLVDAVG
+930 TVVKGIVDAIG
-941 GVAGVIGDI
+941 GVAGAIGD
-950 LGQDWHFSM
+950 LFGQDWHFSM

-1006 GSGGDM
+1006 GEGGDM

-1029 NIIAKGEVDGKTLY
+1029 NLIAKGEVDGKTLY
-1043 RLIVQLNKENT
+1043 RLIVRLNKENT

>member
-1 MADGN
+1 MADEN
-6 GTSVGTISLSLII
+6 GASVGTISLSLII

-210 REMAALSDK
+210 REMAAMSDK

-228 VIEKINAVE
+228 IIEKINAVE

-471 SVKQIKGNLQVA
+471 SIKQIKGNLQVA

-552 VASDNSSDSNASNL
+552 VASKDESDSSSSDLSA
-566 AELDSEGDKTAEG
+566 LDSKGDKTAEG

-639 ATLAEPFKNYIV
+639 ATLAEPFKNYFT

-656 ALQTAFQYV
+656 ALQTAFKSI
-665 GTVASG
+665 GTIASG

-677 LVFGQM
+677 LVFGQL
-683 WDNVIFPTLE
+683 WDNVIFPSLNT
-693 KMTTTVLPLLT
+693 MITTVLPLLT
-704 DQWTAMADVM
+704 DQWTATAEVM
-714 TTTFNTIKP
+714 TTLFETVKTI
-723 LFDKVFTTGIMP
+723 FDEVFVTGVMP
-735 VLETL
+735 ILTTL
-740 QDIWSKLWDSSAK
+740 QGVWSDLWITSAKLWSQ
-753 VWDKYGKPTMEA
+753 YGEPMMEA
-765 IKSLVTS
+765 IQSLITS
-772 VGDTVMKVYE
+772 VGDTVLTVYKE
-782 SLIQPVV
+782 WIQPVIQ
-789 KWVCDSLKSMWDS
+789 WVCDLIKSLWDK
-802 AIKPIYEKT
+802 AIKPVYVKVV
-811 AAVISKIIQC
+811 AVVAKIVDC
-821 INTVWVNFLKPCVD
+821 VKAVWNFLKPFVD
-835 WIVKTMGPLISNV
+835 WFVKTLGPTIKNV
-848 LNAIKNVFDT
+848 LAAVKGVFDT
-858 VFSYIGTVVGTA
+858 VFTAIGDIIGGIIK
-870 LDTFGGL
+870 TFGGL
-877 LDFITG
+877 IDFITG
-883 VFSGDWDKAW
+883 VFSGDWNKAW
-893 NGIKDTVKAVWDGI
+893 QGICNFFSGIWNTI
-907 WGVIKSTV
+907 WGVIKGV
-915 NLIIDGI
+915 INLIIDGI

-930 NAVKGLVDAVG
+930 TVVKGIVDAIG
-941 GVAGVIGDI
+941 GVAGAIGD
-950 LGQDWHFSM
+950 LFGQDWHFSM

-985 NRNAGTDPE
+985 NRNVGTDPE

-1006 GSGGDM
+1006 GEGGDM

-1029 NIIAKGEVDGKTLY
+1029 NLIAKGEVDGKTLY

>member
-6 GTSVGTISLSLII
+6 GASVGTISLSLII

-165 EKEEIPE
+165 EKEELPE
-172 IDVGSFEIPSEPID
+172 IDVGNFEIPSEPID

-210 REMAALSDK
+210 REMAAMSDK

-552 VASDNSSDSNASNL
+552 VASKDESDSSSSDLSA
-566 AELDSEGDKTAEG
+566 LDSEGDKTAEG

-639 ATLAEPFKNYIV
+639 ATLAEPFKNYFT

-656 ALQTAFQYV
+656 ALQTAFKSI
-665 GTVASG
+665 GTIASG

-677 LVFGQM
+677 LVFGQL
-683 WDNVIFPTLE
+683 WDNVIFPSLNT
-693 KMTTTVLPLLT
+693 MITTVLPLLT
-704 DQWTAMADVM
+704 DQWTATAEVM
-714 TTTFNTIKP
+714 TTLFETVKTI
-723 LFDKVFTTGIMP
+723 FDEVFVTGVMP
-735 VLETL
+735 ILTTL
-740 QDIWSKLWDSSAK
+740 QGVWSDLWITSAKLWSQ
-753 VWDKYGKPTMEA
+753 YGKPMMEA
-765 IKSLVTS
+765 IQSLITS
-772 VGDTVMKVYE
+772 VGDTVLTVYKE
-782 SLIQPVV
+782 WIQPVIQ
-789 KWVCDSLKSMWDS
+789 WVCDLIKSLWDK
-802 AIKPIYEKT
+802 AIKPVYVKVV
-811 AAVISKIIQC
+811 AVVAKIVDC
-821 INTVWVNFLKPCVD
+821 VKAVWNFLKPFVD
-835 WIVKTMGPLISNV
+835 WFVKTLGPTIKNV
-848 LNAIKNVFDT
+848 LAAVKGVFDT
-858 VFSYIGTVVGTA
+858 VFTAIGDIIGGIIK
-870 LDTFGGL
+870 TFGGL
-877 LDFITG
+877 IDFITG
-883 VFSGDWDKAW
+883 VFSGDWNKAW
-893 NGIKDTVKAVWDGI
+893 QGICNFFSGIWNTI
-907 WGVIKSTV
+907 WGVIKGV
-915 NLIIDGI
+915 INLIIDGI

-930 NAVKGLVDAVG
+930 NAVKGIVDAIG
-941 GVAGVIGDI
+941 GVAGAIGD
-950 LGQDWHFSM
+950 LFGQDWHFSM

-1006 GSGGDM
+1006 GEGGDM

-1029 NIIAKGEVDGKTLY
+1029 NLIAKGEVDGKTLY
-1043 RLIVQLNKENT
+1043 RLIVRLNKENT

>member
-6 GTSVGTISLSLII
+6 GASVGTISLSLII

-210 REMAALSDK
+210 REMAAMSDK

-228 VIEKINAVE
+228 IIEKINAVE

-471 SVKQIKGNLQVA
+471 SIKQIKGNLQVA

-552 VASDNSSDSNASNL
+552 VASKDESDSSSSDLSA
-566 AELDSEGDKTAEG
+566 LDSKGDKTAEG

-639 ATLAEPFKNYIV
+639 ATLAEPFKNYFT

-656 ALQTAFQYV
+656 ALQTAFKSI
-665 GTVASG
+665 GTIASG

-677 LVFGQM
+677 LVFGQL
-683 WDNVIFPTLE
+683 WDNVIFPSLNT
-693 KMTTTVLPLLT
+693 MITTVLPLLT
-704 DQWTAMADVM
+704 DQWTATAEVM
-714 TTTFNTIKP
+714 TTLFETVKTI
-723 LFDKVFTTGIMP
+723 FDEVFVTGVMP
-735 VLETL
+735 ILTTL
-740 QDIWSKLWDSSAK
+740 QGVWSDLWITSAKLWSQ
-753 VWDKYGKPTMEA
+753 YGEPMMEA
-765 IKSLVTS
+765 IQSLITS
-772 VGDTVMKVYE
+772 VGDTVLTVYKE
-782 SLIQPVV
+782 WIQPIIQ
-789 KWVCDSLKSMWDS
+789 WVCDLIKSLWDK
-802 AIKPIYEKT
+802 AIKPVYVKVV
-811 AAVISKIIQC
+811 AVVAKIVDC
-821 INTVWVNFLKPCVD
+821 VKAVWNFLKPFVD
-835 WIVKTMGPLISNV
+835 WFVKTLGPTIKNV
-848 LNAIKNVFDT
+848 LAAVKGVFDT
-858 VFSYIGTVVGTA
+858 VFTAIGDIIGGIIK
-870 LDTFGGL
+870 TFGGL
-877 LDFITG
+877 IDFITG
-883 VFSGDWDKAW
+883 VFSGDWNKAW
-893 NGIKDTVKAVWDGI
+893 QGICNFFSGIWNTI
-907 WGVIKSTV
+907 WGVIKGV
-915 NLIIDGI
+915 INLIIDGI

-930 NAVKGLVDAVG
+930 TVVKGIVDAIG
-941 GVAGVIGDI
+941 GVAGAIGD
-950 LGQDWHFSM
+950 LFGQDWHFSM

-1006 GSGGDM
+1006 GEGGDM

-1022 LEFLKGL
+1022 LKFLKGL
-1029 NIIAKGEVDGKTLY
+1029 NLIAKGEVDGKTLY

>member
-6 GTSVGTISLSLII
+6 GASVGTISLSLII

-46 KALTDSVSKAA
+46 KALTDSVAKAA

-165 EKEEIPE
+165 EKEEFPE

-219 DMAGEKGNA
+219 DMTGEKGNA
-228 VIEKINAVE
+228 IIEKINAVE

-258 QADAEAKKLAEAA
+258 QADAEAEKLAEAA

-343 TADKAASKIIQPVS
+343 TADKAASKITQPVS

-552 VASDNSSDSNASNL
+552 VASKDESDSSSSDLSA
-566 AELDSEGDKTAEG
+566 LDSEGDKTAEG

-639 ATLAEPFKNYIV
+639 ATLAEPFKNYFT

-656 ALQTAFQYV
+656 ALQTAFKSI
-665 GTVASG
+665 GTIASG

-677 LVFGQM
+677 LVFGQL
-683 WDNVIFPTLE
+683 WDNVIFPSLNT
-693 KMTTTVLPLLT
+693 MITTVLPLLT
-704 DQWTAMADVM
+704 DQWTATAEVM
-714 TTTFNTIKP
+714 TTLFETVKTI
-723 LFDKVFTTGIMP
+723 FDEVFVTGVMP
-735 VLETL
+735 ILTTL
-740 QDIWSKLWDSSAK
+740 QGVWSDLWITSAKLWSQ
-753 VWDKYGKPTMEA
+753 YGEPMMEA
-765 IKSLVTS
+765 IQSLITS
-772 VGDTVMKVYE
+772 VGDTVLTVYKE
-782 SLIQPVV
+782 WIQPVIQ
-789 KWVCDSLKSMWDS
+789 WVCDLIKSLWDK
-802 AIKPIYEKT
+802 AIKPVYVKVV
-811 AAVISKIIQC
+811 AVVAKIVDC
-821 INTVWVNFLKPCVD
+821 VKAVWNFLKPFVD
-835 WIVKTMGPLISNV
+835 WFVKTLGPTIKNV
-848 LNAIKNVFDT
+848 LAAVKGVFDT
-858 VFSYIGTVVGTA
+858 VFTAIGDVIGGIIK
-870 LDTFGGL
+870 TFGGL
-877 LDFITG
+877 IDFITG
-883 VFSGDWDKAW
+883 VFSGDWNKAW
-893 NGIKDTVKAVWDGI
+893 QGICDFFSGIWNTI
-907 WGVIKSTV
+907 WGVIKGV
-915 NLIIDGI
+915 INLIIDGI

-930 NAVKGLVDAVG
+930 NAVKGIVDAIG
-941 GVAGVIGDI
+941 GVAGAIGD
-950 LGQDWHFSM
+950 LFGQDWHFSM

-1006 GSGGDM
+1006 GEGGDM

-1029 NIIAKGEVDGKTLY
+1029 NLIAKGEVDGKTLY

>member
-6 GTSVGTISLSLII
+6 GASVGTISLSLII

-114 ALVEPVKEAE
+114 ALVEPVKEAK

-165 EKEEIPE
+165 EKEELPE

-210 REMAALSDK
+210 REMAAMSDK

-471 SVKQIKGNLQVA
+471 SIKQIKGNLQVA

-552 VASDNSSDSNASNL
+552 VASKDESDSSSSDLSA
-566 AELDSEGDKTAEG
+566 LDSKGDKTAEG

-639 ATLAEPFKNYIV
+639 ATLAEPFKNYFT

-656 ALQTAFQYV
+656 ALQTAFKSI
-665 GTVASG
+665 GTIASG

-677 LVFGQM
+677 LVFGQL
-683 WDNVIFPTLE
+683 WDNVIFPSLNT
-693 KMTTTVLPLLT
+693 MITTVLPLLT
-704 DQWTAMADVM
+704 DQWTAAAEVM
-714 TTTFNTIKP
+714 TTLFETVKTI
-723 LFDKVFTTGIMP
+723 FDEVFVTGVMP
-735 VLETL
+735 ILTTL
-740 QDIWSKLWDSSAK
+740 QGVWSDLWITSAKLWSQ
-753 VWDKYGKPTMEA
+753 YGEPMMEA
-765 IKSLVTS
+765 IQSLITS
-772 VGDTVMKVYE
+772 VGDTVLTVYKE
-782 SLIQPVV
+782 WIQPVIQ
-789 KWVCDSLKSMWDS
+789 WVCDLIKSLWDK
-802 AIKPIYEKT
+802 AIKPVYVKVV
-811 AAVISKIIQC
+811 AVVAKIVDC
-821 INTVWVNFLKPCVD
+821 VKAVWNFLKPFVD
-835 WIVKTMGPLISNV
+835 WFVKTLGPTIKNV
-848 LNAIKNVFDT
+848 LAAVKGVFDT
-858 VFSYIGTVVGTA
+858 VFTAIGDIIGGIIK
-870 LDTFGGL
+870 TFGGL
-877 LDFITG
+877 IDFITG
-883 VFSGDWDKAW
+883 VFSGDWNKAW
-893 NGIKDTVKAVWDGI
+893 QGICNFFSGIWNTI
-907 WGVIKSTV
+907 WGVIKGV
-915 NLIIDGI
+915 INLIIDGI

-930 NAVKGLVDAVG
+930 TVVKGIVDAIG
-941 GVAGVIGDI
+941 GVAGAIGD
-950 LGQDWHFSM
+950 LFGQDWHFSM

-985 NRNAGTDPE
+985 NRNVGTDPE

-1006 GSGGDM
+1006 GEGGDM

-1029 NIIAKGEVDGKTLY
+1029 NLIAKGEVDGKTLY

>member
-6 GTSVGTISLSLII
+6 GASVGTISLSLII

-86 EKPAEEVGKTL
+86 EKPAEDVGKAL

-114 ALVEPVKEAE
+114 ALVEPVKEAK
-124 KEAESLG
+124 KESESLG
-131 KAINN
+131 KTINN

-165 EKEEIPE
+165 EKEELPK

-210 REMAALSDK
+210 REMAAMSDK

-228 VIEKINAVE
+228 VIEKINAIE

-328 AVLDSGCK
+328 DVLDSGCK

-552 VASDNSSDSNASNL
+552 VASKDESDSSSSDLSA
-566 AELDSEGDKTAEG
+566 LDSEGDKTAEG

-639 ATLAEPFKNYIV
+639 ATLAEPFKNYFT

-656 ALQTAFQYV
+656 ALQTAFKSI
-665 GTVASG
+665 GTIASG

-677 LVFGQM
+677 LVFGQL
-683 WDNVIFPTLE
+683 WDNVIFPSLNT
-693 KMTTTVLPLLT
+693 MITTVLPLLT
-704 DQWTAMADVM
+704 DQWTATAEVM
-714 TTTFNTIKP
+714 TTLFETVKTI
-723 LFDKVFTTGIMP
+723 FDEVFVTSVMP
-735 VLETL
+735 ILTTL
-740 QDIWSKLWDSSAK
+740 QGVWSDLWITSAKLWSQ
-753 VWDKYGKPTMEA
+753 YGEPMMEA
-765 IKSLVTS
+765 IQSLITS
-772 VGDTVMKVYE
+772 VGDTVLTVYKE
-782 SLIQPVV
+782 WIQPVIQ
-789 KWVCDSLKSMWDS
+789 WVCDLIKSLWDK
-802 AIKPIYEKT
+802 AIKPVYVKVV
-811 AAVISKIIQC
+811 AVVAKIVDC
-821 INTVWVNFLKPCVD
+821 VKAVWNFLKPFVD
-835 WIVKTMGPLISNV
+835 WFVKTLGPTIKNV
-848 LNAIKNVFDT
+848 LAAVKGVFDT
-858 VFSYIGTVVGTA
+858 VFTAIGDIIGGIIK
-870 LDTFGGL
+870 TFGGL
-877 LDFITG
+877 IDFITG
-883 VFSGDWDKAW
+883 VFSGDWNKAW
-893 NGIKDTVKAVWDGI
+893 QGICDFFSGIWNTI
-907 WGVIKSTV
+907 WGVIKGV
-915 NLIIDGI
+915 INLIIDGI

-930 NAVKGLVDAVG
+930 NAVKGIVDAIG
-941 GVAGVIGDI
+941 GVAGAIGD
-950 LGQDWHFSM
+950 LFGQDWHFSM

-970 KGGLAYAPT
+970 RGGLAYAPT

-1006 GSGGDM
+1006 GEGGDI

-1029 NIIAKGEVDGKTLY
+1029 NLIAKGEVDGKTLY

>member
-6 GTSVGTISLSLII
+6 GASVGYLSLSLII

-31 KSIQSQW
+31 KGIQAQW

-46 KALTDSVSKAA
+46 KALTDSVAKAA

-97 ESSISESAEKA
+97 ESSISESADKA

-151 VNNYQPKSDKKKSK
+151 VNNYQPKSDKKFK
-165 EKEEIPE
+165 EKEQLPE

-210 REMAALSDK
+210 REMAAMSDK

-552 VASDNSSDSNASNL
+552 VASKDESDSSSSDLSA
-566 AELDSEGDKTAEG
+566 LDSEGDKTAEG

-639 ATLAEPFKNYIV
+639 ATLAEPFKNYFT

-656 ALQTAFQYV
+656 ALQTAFKSI
-665 GTVASG
+665 GTIASG

-677 LVFGQM
+677 LVFGQL
-683 WDNVIFPTLE
+683 WDNVIFPSLNT
-693 KMTTTVLPLLT
+693 MITTVLPLLT
-704 DQWTAMADVM
+704 DQWTATAEVM
-714 TTTFNTIKP
+714 TTLFETVKTI
-723 LFDKVFTTGIMP
+723 FDEVFVTGVMP
-735 VLETL
+735 ILTTL
-740 QDIWSKLWDSSAK
+740 QGVWSDLWITSAKLWSQ
-753 VWDKYGKPTMEA
+753 YGEPMMEA
-765 IKSLVTS
+765 IQSLITS
-772 VGDTVMKVYE
+772 VGDTVLTVYKE
-782 SLIQPVV
+782 WIQPVIQ
-789 KWVCDSLKSMWDS
+789 WVCDLIKSLWDK
-802 AIKPIYEKT
+802 AIK
-811 AAVISKIIQC
+811 AVYVKVVAVVAKIVDC
-821 INTVWVNFLKPCVD
+821 VKAVWNFLKPFVD
-835 WIVKTMGPLISNV
+835 WFVKTLGPTIKNV
-848 LNAIKNVFDT
+848 LAAVKGVFDT
-858 VFSYIGTVVGTA
+858 VFTAIGDIIGGIIK
-870 LDTFGGL
+870 TFGGL
-877 LDFITG
+877 IDFITG
-883 VFSGDWDKAW
+883 VFSGDWNKAW
-893 NGIKDTVKAVWDGI
+893 QGICDFFSGIWNTI
-907 WGVIKSTV
+907 WGVIKGV
-915 NLIIDGI
+915 INLIIDGI

-930 NAVKGLVDAVG
+930 NAVKGIVDAIG
-941 GVAGVIGDI
+941 GVAGAIGD
-950 LGQDWHFSM
+950 LFGQDWHFSM

-1006 GSGGDM
+1006 GEGGDM

-1022 LEFLKGL
+1022 LEYLKGMNL
-1029 NIIAKGEVDGKTLY
+1029 IAKSEIDGKTFF
-1043 RLIVQLNKENT
+1043 RMMVQLNKENT